1 MSTVSTSTT
10 ASTPARRRRD
20 YRPLGIALVLASV
33 VAIGLLVEFLPGRG
47 VGVDDAPPQAAPAP
61 AGFDTLRGMV
71 GEQKE
76 EQTPVENPSG
86 SGDTVAAQRS
96 AEINKLLRAAE
107 KSIRASRFDEAIAT
121 LNQAGPL
128 NPEHAPTYL
137 TMGHALAGKGKY
149 AEARRYYEAAINF
162 DPLYADAYFGHAAA
176 SEQLGDLESALGG
189 MRSFLHVVKNPDPM
203 RLQVA
208 QARSAIWEWESKLG
222 RGPWGKTR
230 GIPPGFTEA
239 ELRRDGRGMGTKM
252 PIPGTEGPDGV
263 SQYEIKY
270 SDKFN
275 LHKP

>member
-1 MSTVSTSTT
+1 MSTSATS
-10 ASTPARRRRD
+10 PARRRRD
-20 YRPLGIALVLASV
+20 YRPLGIAGV
-33 VAIGLLVEFLPGRG
+33 VAAVVAVGLLVEFLPGRG
-47 VGVDDAPPQAAPAP
+47 FDVNEAAPQAAAVPP
-61 AGFDTLRGMV
+61 GFDTLRGMTA
-71 GEQKE
+71 EQKE
-76 EQTPVENPSG
+76 EQAPVENPSG
-86 SGDTVAAQRS
+86 NADTATAQRTKD
-96 AEINKLLRAAE
+96 INKLLRAAE
-107 KSIRASRFDEAIAT
+107 KSIRARRFDDAIAT

-128 NPEHAPTYL
+128 DPEHAPTYL

-208 QARSAIWEWESKLG
+208 QARSAIWEWESQLG

-230 GIPPGFTEA
+230 GIPPGFTAE

-252 PIPGTEGPDGV
+252 PIPGTKGPDGM